1 MLIHLMSI
9 SISVSKHLAFFS
21 GHVQADPRTANPSL
35 LQSSWALKPVPHA
48 DYIIRHAAQALYVQ
62 VVSAKQTEPG
72 PHTSDKISPL
82 QAKKKQLAHE

>member
-1 MLIHLMSI
+1 MLIPLMSI
-9 SISVSKHLAFFS
+9 SISGSQRLVSFLSMFRQIPGLWTHLSFS
-21 GHVQADPRTANPSL
+21 GR
-35 LQSSWALKPVPHA
+35 ALKPVPHT

-82 QAKKKQLAHE
+82 QAKK